1 MREDITSLFFCVSL
15 DLSSNLSKEWGLL
28 SIGFQGGTGEAISN
42 DSYTVKNK
50 GTLYY
55 KCVCVEASSRMT
67 VTIKK
72 NGTTVKTFTHKNKDD
87 IYADSFNISAGDI
100 ITIQSGNFAG
110 WINMVAM
117 AFYIQ

>member
-1 MREDITSLFFCVSL
+1 
-15 DLSSNLSKEWGLL
+15 
-28 SIGFQGGTGEAISN
+28 
-42 DSYTVKNK
+42 
-50 GTLYY
+50 
-55 KCVCVEASSRMT
+55 MT

-72 NGTTVKTFTHKNKDD
+72 NGSTVKTFTHTNKDD
-87 IYADSFNISAGDI
+87 IYADSFSVSVGDI